1 MKNKKTLIIFLI
13 IFIVI
18 FLIIKMTNN
27 SEANSNKIIEK
38 TTKIAKV
45 ENQTIL
51 ATLTAPAEVKSSK
64 TEKIALDTSK
74 YFSTICAEVG
84 EKVKSGGNLL
94 KYSDGTYI
102 TAPYDCVILEI
113 STPKTNT
120 ICDSENF
127 ISISSLEDLY
137 IEINIS
143 EEQLNKVAV
152 GQEVQI
158 TSNYDEI
165 QNYTGTISKINSIG
179 TYSAGGTYFGA
190 IVNIKNDGTLK
201 LGMSAT
207 STVVIEKNENIPC
220 LPIEAIFTEN
230 QEKYVN
236 LVQSNGETKKTKI
249 KTGIADSNYVQI
261 LSGVS
266 LGDTVKYETQTV
278 KKVTT
283 TEQKNNLTQ
292 IFTGGKNDFHKGG
305 F

>member
-38 TTKIAKV
+38 TTKSAKV

-51 ATLTAPAEVKSSK
+51 STLTAPAEVKSSK

-158 TSNYDEI
+158 TSNYDET

-179 TYSAGGTYFGA
+179 TYSTGGTYFGA

-249 KTGIADSNYVQI
+249 QTGIADSNYVQI
-261 LSGVS
+261 LSGAS

-283 TEQKNNLTQ
+283 TEQKNNLTE